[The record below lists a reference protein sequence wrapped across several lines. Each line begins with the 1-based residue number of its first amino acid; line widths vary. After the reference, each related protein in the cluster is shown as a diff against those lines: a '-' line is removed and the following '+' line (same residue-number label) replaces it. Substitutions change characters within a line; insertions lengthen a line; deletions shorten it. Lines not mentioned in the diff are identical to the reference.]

1 MLEYTI
7 PIIVFLVVIGL
18 IYKMKEK
25 EKDVNTQALISGLVS
40 GVVVFLFIK
49 FSDKFSTNEP
59 VMGGNY
65 FE

>member
-7 PIIVFLVVIGL
+7 PIIVFLVVVTL
-18 IYKMKEK
+18 IYKTKEK
-25 EKDVNTQALISGLVS
+25 EKDVNTQALFSGLIS

-49 FSDKFSTNEP
+49 FNGRFSTYEP